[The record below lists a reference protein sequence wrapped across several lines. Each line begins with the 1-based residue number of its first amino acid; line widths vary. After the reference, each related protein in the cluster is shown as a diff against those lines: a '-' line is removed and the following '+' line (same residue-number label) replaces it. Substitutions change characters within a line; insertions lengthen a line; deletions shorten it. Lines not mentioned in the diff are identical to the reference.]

1 MTYKPPEHLKFL
13 VDVNLP
19 KMFSFFN
26 QENFFHVVDIDP
38 QMSDQKIWEYA
49 LQKNLVI
56 LTKDAD
62 FYHRFL
68 TSHQCPKVVF
78 FQLGNM
84 TISGLHGFFENNW
97 VKITLQLNEASF
109 IIVTKTTIKAL
120 G

>member
-1 MTYKPPEHLKFL
+1 MTYKPSEELKFL

-26 QENFFHVVDIDP
+26 QENFSHVVDIDP
-38 QMSDQKIWEYA
+38 QMSDQHIWDYA
-49 LQKNLVI
+49 LKNNSII

-68 TSHQCPKVVF
+68 TSPKCPKVVF
-78 FQLGNM
+78 FQLGNT
-84 TISGLHGFFENNW
+84 TISDLYNFFDQNW
-97 VKITLQLNEASF
+97 EQIEQQLQKASF
-109 IIVTKTTIKAL
+109 IIVTKTMIKAL

>member
-1 MTYKPPEHLKFL
+1 
-13 VDVNLP
+13 
-19 KMFSFFN
+19 MFSYFN

-49 LQKNLVI
+49 LHNNFVI

-78 FQLGNM
+78 FQLGNI
-84 TISGLHGFFENNW
+84 TLSGLHGFFKKNW
-97 VKITLQLNEASF
+97 DKIKQQLNEASF
-109 IIVTKTTIKAL
+109 IIVTKTAIKAL